1 MNQLIMENKDKNN
14 SRRDARRKALIT
26 ISVKAREMR
35 DKKEELADLTINDIV
50 IAHFYTDEENFDF
63 KLLRDWNKEDF
74 QVKKGARAFT
84 VWGKKR
90 RGTKAAEQ
98 EGGEDQEYKF
108 FPLAYL
114 FSNMQV
120 ERKEAQAKPP
130 QDRPK
135 AHEMTAELSQADF

>member
-1 MNQLIMENKDKNN
+1 MESKDKNN

-26 ISVKAREMR
+26 LSVKAREMR
-35 DKKEELADLTINDIV
+35 DEVEELADSTLNDI
-50 IAHFYTDEENFDF
+50 IISHFYTDEENFDF
-63 KLLRDWNKEDF
+63 KLLRDWNKEGF

-90 RGTKAAEQ
+90 KGTKAAEQ

-114 FSNMQV
+114 FSNAQV
-120 ERKEAQAKPP
+120 ERKEAKAQRP

-135 AHEMTAELSQADF
+135 AREMAAELSQGDF